1 MENLRREN
9 LGVYKKLAMLA
20 GVLSMPLWYVV
31 FSLAIMDYN
40 GFGWLEFRY
49 WAMIGVPIIFA
60 LCFLGVWI
68 KRGRVAKPLCLLG
81 TGLFLMTVVV
91 SVGVGS
97 SIAQSHFMPVKNIP
111 AKDVQSVAIWQGRD
125 EAGKDIWQS
134 VDEADQKQILA
145 VLQEVDCYKEPR
157 REDFYAE
164 YAAALDGEIDWQ
176 FRIWCGID
184 EFIWLTADSDYY
196 IIKLDG
202 AETQIFEPRPY
213 DFGDGYVVNDSVIDT
228 YKEMCEKYGEQPY

>member
-1 MENLRREN
+1 MSTV
-9 LGVYKKLAMLA
+9 VYKKLAMLA

-31 FSLAIMDYN
+31 WSLAIMDYN

-60 LCFLGVWI
+60 LCLLGVWI
-68 KRGRVAKPLCLLG
+68 KRESVAKPLCLLG

-97 SIAQSHFMPVKNIP
+97 SVVGSHFMPVKDI
-111 AKDVQSVAIWQGRD
+111 AAEDVKSVKIWQGRD
-125 EAGKDIWQS
+125 EAGRDIWQS

-145 VLQEVDCYKEPR
+145 VLQEVDCYREPR
-157 REDFYAE
+157 RENFYAE
-164 YAAALDGEIDWQ
+164 YADVLQGDIDWR
-176 FRIWCGID
+176 FRIWYGID
-184 EFIWLTADSDYY
+184 EDILLAVGRDYY
-196 IIKLDG
+196 IIKTDG